1 MSSIKDFA
9 DKYQE
14 ATNYFEKL
22 VKSLQPSDL
31 DIKAPG
37 EWSARQIIH
46 HMADSEAQSYAR
58 LRRLL
63 AEPAGSVIQGYD
75 EGLWAK
81 NPTLGYTDMPVET
94 SIAVFNAV
102 RAGSLEVIKR
112 LAPEQL
118 KNFCIHSERGEF
130 SLEQWLKAYT
140 RHAIEH
146 ADQITKN
153 LAL

>member
-1 MSSIKDFA
+1 
-9 DKYQE
+9 
-14 ATNYFEKL
+14 
-22 VKSLQPSDL
+22 
-31 DIKAPG
+31 
-37 EWSARQIIH
+37 
-46 HMADSEAQSYAR
+46 
-58 LRRLL
+58 
-63 AEPAGSVIQGYD
+63 
-75 EGLWAK
+75 
-81 NPTLGYTDMPVET
+81 MPVET
-94 SIAVFNAV
+94 SIAVFKAV

-130 SLEQWLKAYT
+130 SLERWLEIYT